1 MDIDEILPNT
11 AGNPLAMMVA
21 QDLDPLSVKEL
32 DDRIAALEREIVRTR
47 AKRDSAINHRATA
60 DMLFKS

>member
-1 MDIDEILPNT
+1 MDIDEILPGK
-11 AGNPLAMMVA
+11 AGDPLAAVIA

-32 DDRIAALEREIVRTR
+32 DDRIAALEREIARTR
-47 AKRDSAINHRATA
+47 GKREAAVNHRATA

>member
-1 MDIDEILPNT
+1 MDNDEILPGK
-11 AGNPLAMMVA
+11 AGDPLAAVVA

-32 DDRIAALEREIVRTR
+32 DDRVAVLEREIVRTR
-47 AKRDSAINHRATA
+47 AKRDSAVNHRATA

>member
-1 MDIDEILPNT
+1 MDIDEILPNK
-11 AGNPLAMMVA
+11 AGDPLAAVIA

-32 DDRIAALEREIVRTR
+32 DDRVAALEREIVRTR
-47 AKRDSAINHRATA
+47 EKRDSAVNHRATA